1 MSLLYQIVSFYV
13 AMTPALILI
22 IVAAVAEGNINPNLS
37 LVSVKFSKSASF
49 RRVPSTSLWFVL
61 LGAHSDIILLEPFMH
76 LCFLRFVGHYESLI
90 PLK

>member
-37 LVSVKFSKSASF
+37 LVSVKFSKS
-49 RRVPSTSLWFVL
+49 
-61 LGAHSDIILLEPFMH
+61 GI
-76 LCFLRFVGHYESLI
+76 
-90 PLK
+90 